1 MCPSDSGNM
10 TLNETLIWEQGL
22 CLFALTTLSE
32 DNPFRKAIEEQA
44 ARTFEELLRVS
55 SVGSRNPLA

>member
-1 MCPSDSGNM
+1 M

-55 SVGSRNPLA
+55 SLGSRNPLA